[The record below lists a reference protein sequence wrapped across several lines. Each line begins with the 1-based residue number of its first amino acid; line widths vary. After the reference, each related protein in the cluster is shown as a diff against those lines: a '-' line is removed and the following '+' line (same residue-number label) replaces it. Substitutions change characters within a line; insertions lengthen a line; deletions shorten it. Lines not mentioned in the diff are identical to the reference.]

1 MEWSRIEQFS
11 EYPVEG
17 AGAKPMP
24 SPSAYSRMRRIASIL
39 PTLLIFLLN
48 IPVFSQVTQPNS
60 RRHNGQIEP
69 RLLSIRSALHRAPDE
84 RSSPVLL
91 RGTITYIGTNI
102 IIQDQTGAIAVH
114 PLTFFHLTL
123 GDEAEVLGDDKVVDN
138 VHAVE
143 HAKVKR
149 LWRSSSP
156 VSLALS
162 PDLAA
167 EGEYNLYLVEI
178 EGSVVNE
185 ESNPDGSI
193 KLSLEGGHQ
202 FFSANLQ
209 PQPSGTLSR
218 NQLDP
223 GNVVQL
229 TGVLSVHETH
239 YGIQSGS
246 FTLLLR
252 SSEDIRVVKTPPWWT
267 AKHIGWL
274 ALTLIPVAA
283 LIHFLRL
290 RGVQKHFASIM
301 AERGRIARDIHDT
314 LAQGFAGIA
323 FQLEGAAQEIERD
336 KTLAQEHLNM
346 ALSMVRHSRA
356 EAHRSI
362 STLRA
367 STQDLP
373 LEKMI
378 EELVSQMSLGS
389 KVKIHINL
397 VGGTGLLPST
407 LIDQLFRV
415 TQEAVSNTLQHA
427 KARNIWIAL
436 EYRKTEV
443 VLQITDDGCG
453 FNVEQVA
460 GPQSGHFGLVGM
472 RERAERLNGTLSLTS
487 SCAGTKLDIHA
498 PRAGCR
504 G

>member
-1 MEWSRIEQFS
+1 MQWSRIEQFS

-24 SPSAYSRMRRIASIL
+24 SPSAYLRTRRIASIL
-39 PTLLIFLLN
+39 PALLILLLN
-48 IPVFSQVTQPNS
+48 IPIFSKVTQPNS
-60 RRHNGQIEP
+60 RRHDEQIEP
-69 RLLSIRSALHRAPDE
+69 QLLSIRSVLHRKPDE

-123 GDEAEVLGDDKVVDN
+123 GDEAEVLGDDKVANN
-138 VHAVE
+138 VHAIE
-143 HAKVKR
+143 HAKVKS

-178 EGSVVNE
+178 EGSVVKE
-185 ESNPDGSI
+185 ENNPDGSI

-209 PQPSGTLSR
+209 PQPFGTLSR
-218 NQLDP
+218 KQLDP
-223 GNVVQL
+223 GSAVQL
-229 TGVLSVHETH
+229 TGVLSVHEH

-246 FTLLLR
+246 FTLLMR

-267 AKHIGWL
+267 AKHIGSL
-274 ALTLIPVAA
+274 ALTLIPLAA

-290 RGVQKHFASIM
+290 RGVQNHFASIM

-323 FQLEGAAQEIERD
+323 FQLEGAAQEMERD
-336 KTLAQEHLNM
+336 KTLAQEHLNL

-367 STQDLP
+367 CTQDLP
-373 LEKMI
+373 LERMI
-378 EELVSQMSLGS
+378 EEMVSQMSVGS

-397 VGGTGLLPST
+397 IGGTGLLPST
-407 LIDQLFRV
+407 LVDQLFRV

-436 EYRKTEV
+436 EYRKAEV
-443 VLQITDDGCG
+443 LLQITDDGCG

-498 PRAGCR
+498 PRAECR
-504 G
+504 K